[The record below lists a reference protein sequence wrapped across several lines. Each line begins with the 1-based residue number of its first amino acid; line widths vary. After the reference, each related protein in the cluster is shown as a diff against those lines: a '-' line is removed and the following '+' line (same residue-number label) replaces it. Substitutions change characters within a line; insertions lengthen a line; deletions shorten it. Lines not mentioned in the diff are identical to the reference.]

1 MFLLIWFYLVR
12 STQKYIKK
20 DLQADILGG
29 FPREEDKWLLLQ
41 ACPEFQEKVD
51 TLVSMKDT
59 IKKALEVFSTF

>member
-1 MFLLIWFYLVR
+1 MR

-20 DLQADILGG
+20 DLQADILGA
-29 FPREEDKWLLLQ
+29 FPGEEDKRLLLQ

>member
-1 MFLLIWFYLVR
+1 MR

-29 FPREEDKWLLLQ
+29 FPREEDKRLLLQ

-51 TLVSMKDT
+51 KLVSMKDT
-59 IKKALEVFSTF
+59 IKKASEVFSTF